1 MNLKS
6 HKWICYIACTYAAL
20 VVTWIGFSGTAH
32 GQGETATASAG
43 LYAVTLNLP
52 QGNLT
57 VYLPADLAPGDR
69 ISGAI
74 TVAPAGED
82 RKELA
87 FNQAALNGYV
97 LTCAGQQTPAT
108 IGWETWT
115 VPSGATSL
123 QFTFTDGSDVVQGQ
137 IGVPVQPNAPLAPN
151 TFTFPTDAQAGR
163 PARISG
169 SFDGSLENTR
179 VQITGQNNLPQDA
192 ELLAESPRSLV
203 VRTPDH
209 LAGQTVI
216 SLSEGVQAASGK
228 SSISSTFIDIT
239 RFFPERGAQTLATQP
254 AAKQTASL
262 AIPSP
267 ITPPPATLPPAPPGI
282 QKPVSIA
289 PPVVAEAPPGIQ
301 YRFYAARKLDLDETT
316 KNLWVDSIQWWADRI
331 REKCGGTPNLVALT
345 DQGDDRRALPELKE
359 RFTTRTEGW
368 PSWVL
373 GEDNLKELLNPNTS
387 PKNFHLAL
395 FKDIKA
401 QQGEDLKSVSGHYVS
416 PQHHGPQYQSRRPGR
431 KRPHPSDRPSLRP
444 RSGRRRRHVHLL
456 PTRRKP
462 PRCLRQPGRM
472 ARYLVRENRTTHGE
486 ITRLS

>member
-97 LTCAGQQTPAT
+97 LTFAGQQTPAT

-228 SSISSTFIDIT
+228 STFPLPSLTSPASS
-239 RFFPERGAQTLATQP
+239 LN
-254 AAKQTASL
+254 AAHKHWLHNLPQNR
-262 AIPSP
+262 
-267 ITPPPATLPPAPPGI
+267 PPALPYPA
-282 QKPVSIA
+282 
-289 PPVVAEAPPGIQ
+289 
-301 YRFYAARKLDLDETT
+301 
-316 KNLWVDSIQWWADRI
+316 
-331 REKCGGTPNLVALT
+331 
-345 DQGDDRRALPELKE
+345 
-359 RFTTRTEGW
+359 
-368 PSWVL
+368 
-373 GEDNLKELLNPNTS
+373 
-387 PKNFHLAL
+387 
-395 FKDIKA
+395 
-401 QQGEDLKSVSGHYVS
+401 
-416 PQHHGPQYQSRRPGR
+416 QS
-431 KRPHPSDRPSLRP
+431 H
-444 RSGRRRRHVHLL
+444 
-456 PTRRKP
+456 
-462 PRCLRQPGRM
+462 LRQPLFLQHLLEYKSPYPLRHP
-472 ARYLVRENRTTHGE
+472 L
-486 ITRLS
+486 